1 MIIYHG
7 YKKCRYHFEKLPIVG
22 YTLWFVVVFILF
34 TILFGA
40 IICGIDFIFL
50 DEHHLGSD
58 VHLTILF
65 SILYASLFVYD
76 DLVKG
81 QNIISR
87 NKYETIV
94 GGYVIIWVLFLIFF
108 AWFMILYV
116 DDIKRPI
123 YVLYT
128 IYTIYIGFGAIVS
141 TAAFINELYRQL
153 KVDQPPDTDETRHLR
168 LLRRFEEKRNELID
182 SKIQELLEF
191 GMKEDDICN
200 YLINDPLLQ

>member
-22 YTLWFVVVFILF
+22 YALWFMLVFILF

-40 IICGIDFIFL
+40 IIYGIDFIFF

-65 SILYASLFVYD
+65 SILYASIFVYD
-76 DLVKG
+76 DLVKS
-81 QNIISR
+81 QNTISW
-87 NKYETIV
+87 NKYKIIV
-94 GGYVIIWVLFLIFF
+94 GGYVVIWAFFLIFF
-108 AWFMILYV
+108 VRFTNVYV
-116 DDIKRPI
+116 DDIGRPI

-128 IYTIYIGFGAIVS
+128 VYTIYIGFGAIVS
-141 TAAFINELYRQL
+141 TAAFVSELYRRL
-153 KVDQPPDTDETRHLR
+153 KMDQSPDTDEARLLR
-168 LLRRFEEKRNELID
+168 LFRRFEEKRNESID
-182 SKIQELLEF
+182 SKIREMLEF